1 MLDELFEFQEIS
13 KVPPK
18 LKPRPS
24 VVSNPK
30 IQKKTDLLDVSKEE
44 IIEEPTNI
52 NININKNRRLTL
64 GDKILLRKREEEEKK
79 RKAEIIKNLHKNK
92 KMNLHQFLTRVQ
104 NYEQKKRYNLEL
116 KKYQQLQK
124 ETESIQEKPKLS
136 YNTLKICQTMPKE
149 PLYKRTNEVLEEHEN
164 ELKNLTIFYTMPK
177 ETREKEE
184 IENNKLTKNNKDK
197 SKRLKTKSYSVE
209 NTRYTY
215 MNDYDSLATHNNNLN
230 YNNSNNYILNKK
242 NSLPKKM
249 SKQQSDEFFDKQEK
263 WLKNKRVRNQYFEKF
278 YQIQS
283 DAYSNVTFRPYVS
296 QATLEILDIK
306 NRLNTNNDEI
316 YKYHI
321 PNSFSQ
327 YNNLILNKG
336 RTIWDKLY
344 EEASLKN
351 NCCEGHSFKD
361 FNLNNN
367 IRKKHRFKYVSSK
380 FFDIYTKKD
389 QNIDNKNKRRKKSS
403 FDNKGKIKKIRVN
416 KSFDDKNNRNSY
428 GNLNGINSTTANFGK
443 GKELKNKRRSFF
455 EFNDINDYNYYKM
468 KKEKEKY
475 HWRNSLLRLKPIFT
489 EPNDNTYH
497 LNIMQSGAWNDN
509 YVNKITLNDNIKSR
523 SVINLII

>member
-1 MLDELFEFQEIS
+1 MLDELLEFQEIR
-13 KVPPK
+13 KDPPK
-18 LKPRPS
+18 IKPRPS
-24 VVSNPK
+24 VTSNPK
-30 IQKKTDLLDVSKEE
+30 IQKKTNLLDVSKEE

-52 NININKNRRLTL
+52 DIDINVNKKLTL

-79 RKAEIIKNLHKNK
+79 RKAEMYKDLHKNK
-92 KMNLHQFLTRVQ
+92 KMNLHQFLSRVQ
-104 NYEQKKRYNLEL
+104 NYEQKKKYNLEL
-116 KKYQQLQK
+116 KKYKQLQK

-164 ELKNLTIFYTMPK
+164 ELKNLTIFYTMPR
-177 ETREKEE
+177 EVREKEE
-184 IENNKLTKNNKDK
+184 MENNKLTKNNKDK

-215 MNDYDSLATHNNNLN
+215 MNDYDSLATHNNYLN
-230 YNNSNNYILNKK
+230 YNNSNNYILNKN

-283 DAYSNVTFRPYVS
+283 DTYSNVTFRPYVS

-327 YNNLILNKG
+327 YNNWILNKG

-344 EEASLKN
+344 EEASLKKIVA
-351 NCCEGHSFKD
+351 KD
-361 FNLNNN
+361 IHL
-367 IRKKHRFKYVSSK
+367 
-380 FFDIYTKKD
+380 
-389 QNIDNKNKRRKKSS
+389 
-403 FDNKGKIKKIRVN
+403 KILIKII
-416 KSFDDKNNRNSY
+416 
-428 GNLNGINSTTANFGK
+428 L
-443 GKELKNKRRSFF
+443 
-455 EFNDINDYNYYKM
+455 
-468 KKEKEKY
+468 
-475 HWRNSLLRLKPIFT
+475 
-489 EPNDNTYH
+489 
-497 LNIMQSGAWNDN
+497 
-509 YVNKITLNDNIKSR
+509 
-523 SVINLII
+523 